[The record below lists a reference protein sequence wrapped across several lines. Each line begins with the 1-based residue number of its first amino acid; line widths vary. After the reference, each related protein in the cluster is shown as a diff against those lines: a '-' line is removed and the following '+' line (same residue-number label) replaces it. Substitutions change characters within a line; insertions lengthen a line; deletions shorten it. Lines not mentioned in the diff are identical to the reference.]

1 MKRIVYL
8 VIVIGALLGCGE
20 RREYREMLSRAE
32 EMMNDHPDSAL
43 MILDSLGQHEKE
55 FGRHFRM
62 QYLLHRT
69 NAASKT
75 SERFTSDS
83 LVKDLADHFDSRG
96 TTNERVLAHYLLG
109 LAYSDMGEAPKA
121 VNSFQN
127 AIEAADT
134 TASDFNFHQLSCAFS
149 QMSDIFRRQLL
160 LTSEI
165 EARNEASHYAFR
177 ANQTKWGIYNQA
189 MSAGAYLLL
198 NKKDSAEII
207 LKSALEQYRRYGYTQ
222 EALRYSKKL
231 IYLYTQNPQR
241 LAEAKALMDQFEV
254 ESGLFDEHH
263 ELPPSQ
269 RQYYFYKGEYYEGTH
284 QLDSAEYYYRKIY
297 RPGMSYASQ
306 DPMYRGLLSVF
317 SKRHQADSIAKYA
330 QLYGM
335 ANDSSI
341 ALKDRDQIAQM
352 SALYSYNSMQKEA
365 YKSEAKAYQRLIG
378 LIVAGVFIIIFIV
391 VAVIIWRNNQRKIKK
406 IKKEYGEA
414 TDKYES
420 NLHKLE
426 LLDTT
431 HQKVIETIQQELNI
445 AQDESSDFRGKL
457 TISQQTIS
465 RLSQE
470 YEDEKAQ
477 LLEENEVLKKRINE
491 LQKIDAISKHVE
503 NSESFKK
510 EIIVSQ
516 ILNLADKRLG
526 PVKENY
532 WTELTKVF
540 GKNFPVLFNDLHKH
554 CNSPQNI
561 RVCMMTIL
569 DISNDDQAIMLDT
582 TKQRV
587 SNVKS
592 VLNKI
597 LFNESSS
604 RTLRSNLV
612 NRYNIYGLERNLK
625 PKKD

>member
-1 MKRIVYL
+1 MKRITYI
-8 VIVIGALLGCGE
+8 VIVIGVLLGCGE

-43 MILDSLGQHEKE
+43 MILDSLGQHENE

-75 SERFTSDS
+75 GERFTSDS

-96 TTNERVLAHYLLG
+96 TTNERVLSHYLLG

-134 TASDFNFHQLSCAFS
+134 TASDFNFATLSCAYS
-149 QMSDIFRRQLL
+149 QMATIYRRQLL
-160 LTSEI
+160 LTNEI
-165 EARNEASHYAFR
+165 EARKKASHYAFR
-177 ANQTKWGIYNQA
+177 ANQVQWALYDKA
-189 MSAGAYLLL
+189 MSAGAYILL

-207 LKSALEQYRRYGYTQ
+207 LKSALEQYRKYGYTQ
-222 EALRYSKKL
+222 QALRYSKKL
-231 IYLYTQNPQR
+231 IYLYTQSPQR

-254 ESGLFDEHH
+254 ESDLFDEHH

-269 RQYYFYKGEYYEGTH
+269 RQYYYYKGVYYEGIH
-284 QLDSAEYYYRKIY
+284 QLDSAEYYYRKVY
-297 RPGMSYASQ
+297 FHGMNNVGL

-352 SALYSYNSMQKEA
+352 TAIYSYNSMQKEA
-365 YKSEAKAYQRLIG
+365 YESEVKAYQRLIG
-378 LIVAGVFIIIFIV
+378 LIVAIVFIIIFIV
-391 VAVIIWRNNQRKIKK
+391 VAVITWRNNQRKIKK
-406 IKKEYGEA
+406 LKAEYA
-414 TDKYES
+414 NAADKYES

-431 HQKVIETIQQELNI
+431 HQKVIEAIQQELNI
-445 AQDESSDFRGKL
+445 AQDESNDFRGKL

-477 LLEENEVLKKRINE
+477 LLEENEVLKKRINK
-491 LQKIDAISKHVE
+491 LQKIDVISKLWRT
-503 NSESFKK
+503 
-510 EIIVSQ
+510 Q
-516 ILNLADKRLG
+516 
-526 PVKENY
+526 
-532 WTELTKVF
+532 
-540 GKNFPVLFNDLHKH
+540 KH
-554 CNSPQNI
+554 
-561 RVCMMTIL
+561 
-569 DISNDDQAIMLDT
+569 
-582 TKQRV
+582 
-587 SNVKS
+587 
-592 VLNKI
+592 
-597 LFNESSS
+597 
-604 RTLRSNLV
+604 LRRS
-612 NRYNIYGLERNLK
+612 
-625 PKKD
+625 